1 MALTEEEEK
10 QIRKLLQQ
18 QDQQKRKSVLS
29 SKANLKR
36 WLSSAA
42 SHIAGK
48 LVDAAFDML
57 WNSILGWFPD
67 LF

>member
-10 QIRKLLQQ
+10 QIRELLKK

-29 SKANLKR
+29 SKENLKR

-48 LVDAAFDML
+48 LVDAAFD
-57 WNSILGWFPD
+57 ILLLSLLKYFC
-67 LF
+67 

>member
-10 QIRKLLQQ
+10 QIRELLKK

-29 SKANLKR
+29 SKENLKR

-48 LVDAAFDML
+48 LVDAALD
-57 WNSILGWFPD
+57 ILLLSLLKYFC
-67 LF
+67 

>member
-1 MALTEEEEK
+1 MALTQEEEK
-10 QIRKLLQQ
+10 QIRELLQQ

-29 SKANLKR
+29 SKENLKR

-48 LVDAAFDML
+48 VVGAAFDML
-57 WNSILGWFPD
+57 LSWLVS
-67 LF
+67 LFC

>member
-10 QIRKLLQQ
+10 QIRELLKK

-29 SKANLKR
+29 SKENLKS
-36 WLSSAA
+36 WLKSAA

-57 WNSILGWFPD
+57 LSWLVS
-67 LF
+67 LFC